1 MTEDIYKLTI
11 MVFAIFGAFCVFE
24 ALADIVEK
32 LLTKWRKL

>member
-1 MTEDIYKLTI
+1 MAEDVYKLMI